1 MNGLV
6 VQMSP
11 LREPTYF
18 VLAALAPGP
27 AHGYRIIQAIEE
39 LSDGRVTVR
48 AGTLYAALD
57 RLERDGFIEL
67 VGTETADGPPRRS
80 FTLTAAGRELLADEV
95 ARLQANVEVGQAS
108 LRLAAP

>member
-1 MNGLV
+1 
-6 VQMSP
+6 MSS

-27 AHGYRIIQAIEE
+27 AHGYRIIKSIED

-67 VGTETADGPPRRS
+67 VGTDTGEGPPRRS
-80 FTLTAAGRELLADEV
+80 FKLTTAGRDLLADEV
-95 ARLQANVEVGQAS
+95 ARLQANADVGRAGLRHAAS
-108 LRLAAP
+108 